1 MVCILEHIGMSL
13 CIDMVCIMACIGQGM
28 YYFWYVLH
36 VLVSIGMHSEVI
48 FASIHK
54 YWLVLASM
62 EKWYLMYIL
71 VCIVLI
77 YIHLYWPVLKVLV
90 CIGMY
95 GMYWYVLVGIGK

>member
-1 MVCILEHIGMSL
+1 
-13 CIDMVCIMACIGQGM
+13 MACIGM